1 MKFMGLILMCAASI
15 MALVLP
21 ALGVVKFPVLDQQAL
36 QALSAKAESLSQT
49 QEASAWTADPQA
61 SPGLLVAAEVSG
73 QQNPPPAL
81 PLPDKPSLGGPDLGK
96 IPFTQIDS
104 QKVGLGVWL
113 LLLPALL
120 VGLGMWTFGSSP
132 KASSR

>member
-21 ALGVVKFPVLDQQAL
+21 ALGVVKFPVMDQQTL

-49 QEASAWTADPQA
+49 HEASALTADPQA
-61 SPGLLVAAEVSG
+61 SPGLLVAAQVSG
-73 QQNPPPAL
+73 QQNPPGAL